1 MTNAAIIFGESV
13 RLMNEGV
20 LSGTG
25 RFVEVENADGTTQQ
39 LELPEEIHTFNA
51 WKQRGFCVKKGEH
64 AVASFPIWKYI
75 KGKDADELP
84 DTEESE
90 KTGGYCRM
98 KLSHFFTAAQVQPL
112 TA

>member
-1 MTNAAIIFGESV
+1 MTNAAIIFNESI
-13 RLMNEGV
+13 RLMNEGI

-25 RFVEVENADGTTQQ
+25 RFVEVENEDGTKQQ

-64 AVASFPIWKYI
+64 AVASFSIWKYI
-75 KGKDADELP
+75 KGNAEDLP
-84 DTEESE
+84 DTEEAE

>member
-1 MTNAAIIFGESV
+1 MTNAAIIFNESV
-13 RLMNEGV
+13 RLMNEGI

-25 RFVEVENADGTTQQ
+25 RFVEVENEDGTKER

-51 WKQRGFCVKKGEH
+51 WRQRGFCVKKGEH
-64 AVASFPIWKYI
+64 AVASFSIWKYI
-75 KGKDADELP
+75 KGKSADEQP
-84 DTEESE
+84 DEEQSE
-90 KTGGYCRM
+90 QSGYCRL